1 MRDVAGKPLPEIEKH
16 VVCNPQVKEEY
27 LRYKK
32 DSDPQNDGGG
42 GLVMSLVRRL
52 RSPQIKA
59 AAKLKVESEKPASV
73 ENLTQ
78 SRAAAAENFLRYVS
92 DQIARQERETFQ
104 ISFMDLRKGA
114 RHVGQFSIHG
124 DELAMVSGTEWFVF
138 DPTQTSQVI
147 SVGHWPKGIT
157 FEDIRKNMAIE
168 KAIGQLSNLEPGAR
182 IPANFIEKASA
193 AKAEGTLTLSPEK
206 KLILTFGENDKRFSY
221 DTKSPFA
228 RKELESPAQINAEL
242 KASRDRL
249 DRMMENIEAS
259 KTRTTNI
266 LEMIQKK
273 PEGVKD
279 TIGYLYKLSDDGQTV
294 TKSSWSGK
302 VVGTFTREEFNAME
316 VERLAPKQ
324 EMAMSMSRGRSR

>member
-1 MRDVAGKPLPEIEKH
+1 
-16 VVCNPQVKEEY
+16 
-27 LRYKK
+27 
-32 DSDPQNDGGG
+32 
-42 GLVMSLVRRL
+42 MSLVRRL